1 MPKYNEEKQV
11 TFTYNHCGAEYEIN
25 ATFRWD
31 AEWEF
36 YDIEIIGPDA
46 FEYTTEFENLYQRK
60 FAKTDFES
68 IYDVIVKA
76 AEEKS

>member
-31 AEWEF
+31 AEWDF
-36 YDIEIIGPDA
+36 YDMEIIGPDGD
-46 FEYTTEFENLYQRK
+46 EYTTEFKNLYERI
-60 FAKTDFES
+60 FARFDYES
-68 IYDVIVKA
+68 IYDVIVKK
-76 AEEKS
+76 AEEEA